1 MYIYIYEAKLIFEQL
16 NVTVRIGS
24 QLLMNCSVEIQ
35 AHSHGSYVHM
45 VHGRNATY

>member
-1 MYIYIYEAKLIFEQL
+1 MYIYIYEAKLISEQL